1 MWKRPVPNSNL
12 PWMHRLFLILW
23 LYCLVV
29 SVPTA
34 LANHTPNPSSV
45 TIAGSLQS
53 ELGCAGD
60 WDPACATT
68 HLTYDANDDVW
79 QGTWTVPAGS
89 YEYKAALNDNWT
101 ENYGLHA
108 ASGGANIPLALGA
121 NTSVKF
127 YYDHKTHWITDNHN
141 SIIATVPGSFQ
152 SELGCPGDWQPDC
165 LRSWLEDTDGNGI
178 YSFSTNTIPVGS
190 YECKVAINESWT
202 ENYGQSGTPGGANI
216 PFAVLVP
223 NSTVVFTYDSTTHV
237 LSITVEAPV
246 APPVISKAFGA
257 ANLSLNG
264 TTSLTFTITNPA
276 ANTVGLTGVAFSDNL
291 PAGLVVA
298 TPNGLTNSCGGT
310 TTAVAGSGSVSLTG
324 GSIATSSNCTVT
336 VGVRGTALGN
346 LINTTGAVS
355 STNGG
360 TGNTATASVNVLDL
374 YTTNVPTLTEWGMIL
389 FTVFLGIGSVYY
401 LRRRRSAI

>member
-12 PWMHRLFLILW
+12 PWMHHLFLILW

-34 LANHTPNPSSV
+34 LASHTPNPSTV

-68 HLTYDANDDVW
+68 HLTYDAGDDVW
-79 QGTWTVPAGS
+79 QGTWTVPAGV

-108 ASGGANIPLALGA
+108 TSGGANIPLTLGA

-165 LRSWLEDTDGNGI
+165 LRSWLQDADGNGI
-178 YSFSTNTIPVGS
+178 YSFSTNAIPVGN
-190 YECKVAINESWT
+190 YECKVAINEGWA
-202 ENYGQSGTPGGANI
+202 ENYGQGGTPGGANI

-223 NSTVVFTYDSTTHV
+223 NSTVVFSYDSTTHV
-237 LSITVEAPV
+237 LSITVETPV
-246 APPVISKAFGA
+246 APPVISKAFGGA
-257 ANLSLNG
+257 SIPLNG
-264 TTSLTFTITNPA
+264 TTLLTFTITNPS

-298 TPNGLTNSCGGT
+298 TPNGLANSCGGT
-310 TTAVAGSGSVSLTG
+310 VTAVAGSGSISLTG
-324 GSIATSSNCTVT
+324 GTIATNSNCTLGVNVT
-336 VGVRGTALGN
+336 GTTSGN
-346 LINTTGAVS
+346 FINTTGAVT

-360 TGNTATASVNVLDL
+360 TGSTATASVYVAMG
-374 YTTNVPTLTEWGMIL
+374 VPTLTGWGIIL
-389 FTVFLGIGSVYY
+389 LMFLLGFVSIFHRKRQRG
-401 LRRRRSAI
+401 AIE

>member
-1 MWKRPVPNSNL
+1 M
-12 PWMHRLFLILW
+12 
-23 LYCLVV
+23 
-29 SVPTA
+29 A
-34 LANHTPNPSSV
+34 LASHTPDPSTV
-45 TIAGSLQS
+45 TIVGSLQS

-60 WDPACATT
+60 WDPTCAIT
-68 HLTYDANDDVW
+68 HLTYDAGDDVW
-79 QGTWTVPAGS
+79 QGTWTVPAGVHD
-89 YEYKAALNDNWT
+89 YKAALNDNWT

-108 ASGGANIPLALGA
+108 ASGGANIPLTLGA
-121 NTSVKF
+121 DTSVKF

-178 YSFSTNTIPVGS
+178 YSFSTNAIPVGS

-202 ENYGQSGTPGGANI
+202 ENYGQGGTPGGANI

-237 LSITVEAPV
+237 LSITVEAPA

-257 ANLSLNG
+257 ANISLNG

-310 TTAVAGSGSVSLTG
+310 ATAVAGSGSVSLTG
-324 GSIATSSNCTVT
+324 GTIATSSNCTVT
-336 VGVRGTALGN
+336 VGVRGMASGN
-346 LINTTGAVS
+346 LINITGAVS

-374 YTTNVPTLTEWGMIL
+374 HTTNVPTLTEWGMIL
-389 FTVFLGIGSVYY
+389 LTVFLGIGSVYY
-401 LRRRRSAI
+401 LRRRRSGI